1 MKKLGEAITPA
12 ERAAE
17 HAIQQVD
24 AWKDCEVKYQP
35 ITGGLSNSNWRIE
48 LSGHDARY
56 FLKVPGPGTEKFI
69 NRVVTNQ
76 IGKQAFDLG
85 IGPRPFHFDPKTGVE
100 IMLFLEGYRCLTN
113 FDFKDLKVTSEVL
126 AVYKKFHS
134 GALLGITKT
143 QFDMVDE
150 HLRQASELG
159 PKMPA
164 DMPWLVDRYM
174 QAKQAMLAS
183 GLDMVPCFNDPIPGN
198 FMIKPGA
205 PMKLVDFEFSS
216 NNDRSCELGVLL
228 GEMFI
233 SEEDCM
239 VLLESYYGKLTQ
251 PIFSRFQ
258 IGRAVAD
265 MKWGLW
271 GIVNRKLASWDFDYH
286 KYGIWKLKRARSV
299 ILDQRWDWW
308 LRSL

>member
-113 FDFKDLKVTSEVL
+113 FDFKDLKVTSDVL

-150 HLRQASELG
+150 HLQQASELG

-198 FMIKPGA
+198 FMVKPGA

>member
-1 MKKLGEAITPA
+1 MKKLGEASTVA
-12 ERAAE
+12 EKAAE
-17 HAIQQVD
+17 SAIQQVD
-24 AWKDCEVKYQP
+24 VWKNREVHYHP

-48 LSGHDARY
+48 ISGDAARY
-56 FLKVPGPGTEKFI
+56 FLKVPGAGTEKFI

-85 IGPRPFHFDPKTGVE
+85 IGPEPFHFDPQTGVE

-134 GALLGITKT
+134 GNLLGITKT

-150 HLRQASELG
+150 HLQQANELK
-159 PKMPA
+159 PKLPA
-164 DMPWLVDRYM
+164 DMPWLVDRYT
-174 QAKQAMLAS
+174 QAKQAMLAA

-198 FMIKPGA
+198 FMVKQAA

-233 SEEDCM
+233 AEEDCM
-239 VLLESYYGKLTQ
+239 ALLESYYGKVTQ
-251 PIFSRFQ
+251 STFSRFQ
-258 IGRAVAD
+258 LGRAVAD

-271 GIVNRKLASWDFDYH
+271 GIVNRKLSSWDFDYH

>member
-1 MKKLGEAITPA
+1 M
-12 ERAAE
+12 
-17 HAIQQVD
+17 
-24 AWKDCEVKYQP
+24 
-35 ITGGLSNSNWRIE
+35 
-48 LSGHDARY
+48 
-56 FLKVPGPGTEKFI
+56 
-69 NRVVTNQ
+69 
-76 IGKQAFDLG
+76 
-85 IGPRPFHFDPKTGVE
+85 
-100 IMLFLEGYRCLTN
+100 TN

-134 GALLGITKT
+134 GDLLGITKT
-143 QFDMVDE
+143 QFEMVDE
-150 HLRQASELG
+150 HLQQANELK
-159 PKMPA
+159 PKLPA

-174 QAKQAMLAS
+174 QAKQAMIAS

-198 FMIKPGA
+198 FMVKQAA

-233 SEEDCM
+233 AEEGCM
-239 VLLESYYGKLTQ
+239 ALLESYYGKVTQ
-251 PIFSRFQ
+251 STFSRFQ
-258 IGRAVAD
+258 LGRAVAD

-271 GIVNRKLASWDFDYH
+271 GIVNRKLSSWDFDYH